1 MGGGLASIHILDA
14 AGTIVGP
21 RGIEVNLQ
29 IADGFEHRPYLQVIN
44 AVDGGWR
51 GDTFVLDQ
59 PTILQGFV
67 DVVVTN
73 PSESEVETR
82 LQQAVGILSEDIANH
97 R

>member
-1 MGGGLASIHILDA
+1 MGGRLASIHILDA
-14 AGTIVGP
+14 AGTVVGP

-59 PTILQGFV
+59 PTILQGSRPGF
-67 DVVVTN
+67 N
-73 PSESEVETR
+73 RPSEFCPKISPTIGRKPGSSIEY
-82 LQQAVGILSEDIANH
+82 
-97 R
+97 